1 MAEPIKKVAAKKT
14 AKRAAAPRRATDKR
28 VTGTAK
34 NPTKVTA
41 PSAAAYKAPKTTPV
55 VKGKAGRPR
64 KAQ

>member
-14 AKRAAAPRRATDKR
+14 AKTPTPRRATDKR
-28 VTGTAK
+28 ITGTAK

-41 PSAAAYKAPKTTPV
+41 PTAAAYKAPKPAKV